1 MPALHGSRGRSD
13 IRSGL
18 LRVRKEGHGRGSFRP
33 LERSRT
39 FAAEII
45 SGCAERGG
53 VAGGEVPAP
62 PTPGGRGPAPP
73 PRAPPPTTPPLTPR
87 SLPLPPPRP
96 PASFAIPVL

>member
-53 VAGGEVPAP
+53 VAGG
-62 PTPGGRGPAPP
+62 TRPGAQPRSGGVEPAPP
-73 PRAPPPTTPPLTPR
+73 PPPP
-87 SLPLPPPRP
+87 PLPPPESPACP
-96 PASFAIPVL
+96 PHPAREPPPLLPS